1 MLAGI
6 HSAAFS
12 KTGVRAPDAG
22 AAARRARRWEAG
34 LTLVELLVALGLL
47 GFVLLAITPLFMAS
61 VKSNSSGN
69 EYTSIHVLARDRLEQ
84 LMNLPF
90 NDPRLS
96 PGTHDVGLPPTLAN
110 GALNPFRLGYEV
122 LQFQIPPSETVPTN
136 QSFIPTPVTSPEQTV
151 QYKRIDVTVS
161 SGTGPIGIG
170 ARTLRVS
177 GCLGNP
183 FPQLTVS
190 TPPATPVPTP

>member
-6 HSAAFS
+6 HSATFS
-12 KTGVRAPDAG
+12 KMDICVPDAG
-22 AAARRARRWEAG
+22 VAARRATRRQAG
-34 LTLVELLVALGLL
+34 LTLVALLVALGLF

-61 VKSNSSGN
+61 VKSNFSGN

-90 NDPRLS
+90 NDPQVS
-96 PGTHDVGLPPTLAN
+96 PGTHDVVLPPVLPN
-110 GALNPFRLGYEV
+110 GAPNPFRLNYEV
-122 LQFQIPPSETVPTN
+122 LQFRIPASESVQTN
-136 QSFIPTPVTSPEQTV
+136 QSFVPTPVTSPEQTV

-170 ARTLRVS
+170 ARTARVS
-177 GCLGNP
+177 GCLSNP
-183 FPQLTVS
+183 FPQ
-190 TPPATPVPTP
+190 PPAPTPVPTP

>member
-6 HSAAFS
+6 HSATFS
-12 KTGVRAPDAG
+12 KRNICVPGAGV
-22 AAARRARRWEAG
+22 AARSATCRQAG
-34 LTLVELLVALGLL
+34 LTLVELLVALGLF

-61 VKSNSSGN
+61 VRSNFSGN

-90 NDPRLS
+90 NDPQLS
-96 PGTHDVGLPPTLAN
+96 PGIHDVVLPPVLAN
-110 GALNPFRLGYEV
+110 DAPNPFRLGYEV
-122 LQFQIPPSETVPTN
+122 LQFQIPASESVQTD
-136 QSFIPTPVTSPEQTV
+136 QSFVPIPVTSSEQNV

-170 ARTLRVS
+170 ARTARVS
-177 GCLGNP
+177 GCLSNP
-183 FPQLTVS
+183 LPQ
-190 TPPATPVPTP
+190 PPAPTPVPTP